1 MEKKKKLILEL
12 VILITITISIIVI
25 IFVYQ
30 ELNSITPEESNS
42 NEITNYSENKYVKIE
57 KNINDI
63 TKFTLPEKDFIEAN
77 ASSYTY
83 YITSTDN
90 IINTIS
96 EIIIVMYNSSLE
108 TGETINRDKIT
119 NFCNSYNDVNSDYQL
134 KCDYTGN
141 TLTIYN
147 FIYRYKIFGD
157 SVKTKKYTIDLP
169 IKKDSKLDEYLESLD
184 KNNIKYTILKSI
196 DIPTQTP

>member
-1 MEKKKKLILEL
+1 MTKKKKLILEL
-12 VILITITISIIVI
+12 IILITIIISIVVI

-30 ELNSITPEESNS
+30 ELNSVTPKESTS

-57 KNINDI
+57 KKLDDI
-63 TKFTLPEKDFIEAN
+63 TKFSLPAKEWIAN
-77 ASSYTY
+77 DISSYTY

-96 EIIIVMYNSSLE
+96 EIIIVVYNSNLE
-108 TGETINRDKIT
+108 TGEALNKDQVT
-119 NFCNSYNDVNSDYQL
+119 NFCNSYNDVNTDYQL
-134 KCDYTGN
+134 KCTYSGN

-147 FIYRYKIFGD
+147 IIFRYKIFTD
-157 SVKTKKYTIDLP
+157 SIKTKKYTIDLP
-169 IKKDSKLDEYLESLD
+169 MKKDSKLDEYLESLD
-184 KNNIKYTILKSI
+184 NNNIKYTITKSI